1 MIVRRLGT
9 LLFAAAACAM
19 PGPALAQYY
28 PGEGPIYHTY
38 YFSDTGHTMVVGIY
52 HGDCAYTGPLY
63 HTYLEGETSANSE
76 DVYVGYCYHGY
87 WQPI

>member
-1 MIVRRLGT
+1 
-9 LLFAAAACAM
+9 M

-38 YFSDTGHTMVVGIY
+38 YFNDAQHSQVVGIY

-63 HTYLEGETSANSE
+63 HTYLEGETSPYSE
-76 DVYVGYCYHGY
+76 DIYVGYCYHGV